1 MALAKALQWLYCRAF
16 FISEVAVGKVESP
29 CISQCKIKDEVCQ
42 GCGRK
47 RSEIKGW
54 KELKDK
60 ERKEVI
66 DKSRKRLKKLK
77 KG

>member
-1 MALAKALQWLYCRAF
+1 MELAKALQSLYCRAF
-16 FISEVAVGKVESP
+16 FIFEVAVGKVESP

-47 RSEIKGW
+47 RAEIKGW
-54 KELKDK
+54 KEMKDK

-66 DKSRKRLKKLK
+66 DKSKKRLKKLK

>member
-1 MALAKALQWLYCRAF
+1 MALAKALQSLYCRAF
-16 FISEVAVGKVESP
+16 FIFEVAVGKVESP

-54 KELKDK
+54 KEMKDK
-60 ERKEVI
+60 ARKEVI
-66 DKSRKRLKKLK
+66 DKSKKRLKKLK

>member
-1 MALAKALQWLYCRAF
+1 MALAKALQSLYCRAF
-16 FISEVAVGKVESP
+16 FIFEVAVGKVESP

-47 RSEIKGW
+47 RAEIKGW
-54 KELKDK
+54 KEMKDK
-60 ERKEVI
+60 ARKEVI
-66 DKSRKRLKKLK
+66 DKSKKRLKKLK